1 MVFSVV
7 LLGALL
13 LSQATPPARSTAVD
27 TQLIEAAKAGD
38 LARARALLAKGAVPD
53 TSDRRG
59 LTPLI
64 WASASGHLEVVRQLL
79 EGGASVDRRAND
91 GTTALMLASSNGF
104 TEIVRTLLARGA
116 NVAATRGS
124 IDARQLAVSRA
135 HADVVMLLEQ
145 AQTLGTRLLQAA
157 TEGHDMVVRQL
168 LASGAPVN
176 VTDERG
182 TTALMIAAR
191 NGDLGILQALLTR
204 GADGSIRDSQGRTA
218 LDWAEPSPTTAKY
231 VVSFLLDRGLSKQI
245 PRVSAPMPSPQVKA
259 TLSTLAT
266 VLARVPPASES
277 VRTAQLRA
285 NTALGQLQ
293 ALSAKWPAESPD
305 DYRDNLAGAVTAL
318 ESAVK
323 AGDVQGLAATMEAVA
338 EDLETKLEH
347 CTKSGGRLGGS
358 VTVRVRTLQ
367 GGAES
372 KSWQVF
378 YMPRIFEAATNA
390 TPDLFPQ
397 LSSPTEETLVPG
409 RYVMW
414 VRDPAT
420 ARLGERTV
428 VKVGEGRMQLLL
440 DLSVPATPR

>member
-1 MVFSVV
+1 MVFSVA
-7 LLGALL
+7 LLGAL
-13 LSQATPPARSTAVD
+13 LSQATPPARSTTAD
-27 TQLIEAAKAGD
+27 TQLIEAAKTGD
-38 LARARALLAKGAVPD
+38 IARARELLTQGAAAD
-53 TSDRRG
+53 ASDRRG

-64 WASASGHLEVVRQLL
+64 WASASGHLELVRQLL
-79 EGGASVDRRAND
+79 ESGASVDRRATD
-91 GTTALMLASSNGF
+91 GTTALMLASANGF
-104 TEIVRTLLARGA
+104 TEIVRTLLTRGP
-116 NVAATRGS
+116 NVAATKGG
-124 IDARQLAVSRA
+124 IDARQLALGRG
-135 HADVVMLLEQ
+135 HADVAALLEQ

-176 VTDERG
+176 MTDDRG

-191 NGDLGILQALLTR
+191 NGDLGMLQALLSR

-231 VVSFLLDRGLSKQI
+231 VVSFLIDRGVSKQTS
-245 PRVSAPMPSPQVKA
+245 RTSAPAESPQVKA
-259 TLSTLAT
+259 SLAMLAT
-266 VLARVPPASES
+266 LLGRVAPASDS
-277 VRTAQLRA
+277 VRTAQRRA
-285 NTALGQLQ
+285 NAALAQLQ

-305 DYRDNLAGAVTAL
+305 DYRDNLAEAVAAL
-318 ESAVK
+318 ESALK
-323 AGDVQGLAATMEAVA
+323 AGDVDGLAATVQAVA

-358 VTVRVRTLQ
+358 VTVRVRTVQ
-367 GGAES
+367 GGTES

-390 TPDLFPQ
+390 SPDLFPQ

-428 VKVGEGRMQLLL
+428 VKVGEGRKELLL

>member
-1 MVFSVV
+1 MLFSVV
-7 LLGALL
+7 LLSLL
-13 LSQATPPARSTAVD
+13 LSQATAPARSTTAN
-27 TQLIEAAKAGD
+27 TELLEAAKLGD
-38 LARARALLAKGAVPD
+38 LARTRELLSKGGAVD

-64 WASASGHLEVVRQLL
+64 WASASGHLSLVRQLL
-79 EGGASVDRRAND
+79 ESGASVDRRAND
-91 GTTALMLASSNGF
+91 GTTALMLASANGF
-104 TEIVRTLLARGA
+104 TEIVRTLLIRGA
-116 NVAATRGS
+116 NVAAATGKVN
-124 IDARQLAVSRA
+124 ARQLALQRG

-145 AQTLGTRLLQAA
+145 AEGLGRRLLQAA
-157 TEGHDMVVRQL
+157 AEGHDMVVRQL
-168 LASGAPVN
+168 LTAGAPVN
-176 VTDERG
+176 VTDEQG

-191 NGDLGILQALLTR
+191 NGDLGMLQALLSR
-204 GADGSIRDSQGRTA
+204 GADGTARDGQGRTA
-218 LDWAEPSPTTAKY
+218 LDWAEPSPSTAKY
-231 VVSFLLDRGLSKQI
+231 VVSFLIDRGVSKEA
-245 PRVSAPMPSPQVKA
+245 PRVSAPIQSPQVKA
-259 TLSTLAT
+259 SLLTLAA
-266 VLARVPPASES
+266 VLARVPPASDS
-277 VRTAQLRA
+277 VRTAQRRA
-285 NTALGQLQ
+285 NAALSQLQ
-293 ALSAKWPAESPD
+293 ALSAKWPADSPD
-305 DYRDNLAGAVTAL
+305 DYRDNLAGAVAAL
-318 ESAVK
+318 EAALK
-323 AGDVQGLAATMEAVA
+323 AGEVEGLAATVQAVA

-347 CTKSGGRLGGS
+347 CAKSGGRLGGS

-367 GGAES
+367 AGVES

-428 VKVGEGRMQLLL
+428 VKVGEGRMELLL